1 MPRTLLL
8 CVTISAV
15 FHLGAAVAA
24 AEDAAAPPA
33 ALAAARMLGM
43 EPDRDRARLLS
54 ELVRLLYTPPP
65 GRSAAARL
73 LVLPD
78 AGRELAGAESAMSVP
93 VPLSAEVW
101 STGVF
106 RRPITSDQLVGAILV
121 DRSAALLSYGLSALD
136 DETLAFFARAPHV
149 LTELHARS
157 APAFAAFGASVR
169 VSSGRVVPPGGDAAI
184 PLWEAIVGQSV
195 SDPGRFVPALF
206 FAGGGRI
213 AYLYDTI
220 AQLEP
225 ASAAFALGSWIEDP
239 AVRLDR
245 FRALAIVCISAY
257 REWRIEITPF
267 SKPLHDVAIMLLR
280 ARVEPSG
287 APAAPS
293 RRMFWTRVF
302 EGSELSLDD
311 VPPTTTGAGE
321 AGDDLVDAAWLAQ
334 HIASDPSS
342 RGERLDQFAFGQRV
356 FADVPE
362 AAWPE
367 VGVAVRA
374 FPRYPMLMLT
384 LERIGVTNPGVYA
397 AAARHARR
405 LTGGDST
412 RAFWRLAQFQSAVAL
427 VARMAGVGT
436 IDAAQAEALLVS
448 ACAVPLES
456 NDRYAGG
463 MALWLERE
471 LLPLLPQAAEIEQR
485 VIAGLAGR
493 SRRPAA
499 RVSWEGQDYRLDFAH
514 AERRRLELVRQKQ
527 AGPSIDRALALNRV
541 ARALAPGT
549 LAADELRAAA
559 ADLAS
564 LGEAFAPRP
573 GTRVS
578 PVTAPGVQWRDSRRV
593 IAGVV
598 GELTDI
604 VDDGRDVRRAA
615 RAASPLFELVDTVL
629 GTALLSMAYAA
640 HLGDPDGSALLAS
653 NVALRHD
660 FGFARRDGETRA
672 RTPWSIP
679 RQDFQLGV
687 PWHVTGSVL
696 GLDLA
701 LAPMSLRRL
710 SMSRTAAAPRL
721 PPNERDAF
729 AVGLVLMN
737 PARLRDADADAVA
750 AAVDRGR
757 RRVLAAAAGRES
769 LDAVADA
776 GALDGWRRRA
786 IGWMGQND
794 PEAIPS
800 MFSLV
805 ELLRLGGVGDAD
817 LSAWGT
823 TALHSDA
830 CACTRL
836 VPPRYWR
843 LLSGRPQIALMA
855 SAMADLNLHVAI
867 TLRELGVPAALAHPV
882 LAAAVQ
888 DFIEQAPPTD
898 ANDWWSLVRAARAMP
913 RDVIEDYVAAA
924 AAVDG
929 PLVPADSASEP

>member
-15 FHLGAAVAA
+15 FHLRAAAAA

-65 GRSAAARL
+65 GQSAAAKL
-73 LVLPD
+73 LGRPD
-78 AGRELAGAESAMSVP
+78 ARNELVGAEGAMSVP
-93 VPLSAEVW
+93 VPLSAEAW
-101 STGVF
+101 SRGVF
-106 RRPITSDQLVGAILV
+106 RRTIPPEQLVGAILV
-121 DRSAALLSYGLSALD
+121 DRSAALLSYGLAALD
-136 DETLAFFARAPHV
+136 DETLAFFAREPHV
-149 LTELHARS
+149 LTDLHARS

-169 VSSGRVVPPGGDAAI
+169 VRSGRVIPPGGDAAI
-184 PLWEAIVGQSV
+184 PLWEAVVGQSA

-239 AVRLDR
+239 SARLDR
-245 FRALAIVCISAY
+245 FRALAIFCVTAY
-257 REWRIEITPF
+257 REWHLELTPF
-267 SKPLHDVAIMLLR
+267 SKPLHDVATMLLR
-280 ARVEPSG
+280 VRVEPSG
-287 APAAPS
+287 VPAAPS
-293 RRMFWTRVF
+293 RRTFWSQVF
-302 EGSELSLDD
+302 ESRELSLDEAR
-311 VPPTTTGAGE
+311 PTTAGAGE
-321 AGDDLVDAAWLAQ
+321 TAGDLVDAAWLAQ
-334 HIASDPSS
+334 FSAGDASS
-342 RGERLDQFAFGQRV
+342 RGERLDQFAFGQRA
-356 FADVPE
+356 FAGAPE
-362 AAWPE
+362 VAWPD

-374 FPRYPMLMLT
+374 FPRYAVLMLT
-384 LERIGVTNPGVYA
+384 LERMGVTNPGVYA

-412 RAFWRLAQFQSAVAL
+412 RAFWRLAQFQSVVAL
-427 VARMAGVGT
+427 VARIAGVGT
-436 IDAAQAEALLVS
+436 IDVAQAEALLVS
-448 ACAVPLES
+448 ACAVPLDS
-456 NDRYAGG
+456 HDRYAGG

-471 LLPLLPQAAEIEQR
+471 LLPQLPQADEIEQR

-493 SRRPAA
+493 RRRPAA
-499 RVSWEGQDYRLDFAH
+499 RIFWEGQDYRLDFAH
-514 AERRRLELVRQKQ
+514 AERRRLEIVRQKQ
-527 AGPSIDRALALNRV
+527 AGPSIDRALALNGV
-541 ARALAPGT
+541 ARALASGT
-549 LAADELRAAA
+549 LAADDLRAAA
-559 ADLAS
+559 ADLKS
-564 LGEAFAPRP
+564 LDEALAPRP

-578 PVTAPGVQWRDSRRV
+578 PVTAPGVHWRDSRRV
-593 IAGVV
+593 IADVV
-598 GELTDI
+598 EELTRI
-604 VDDGRDVRRAA
+604 IGDGRDERRAA
-615 RAASPLFELVDTVL
+615 RVAPPLFELVDTVL
-629 GTALLSMAYAA
+629 GTALLSMAYAV
-640 HLGDPDGSALLAS
+640 HLGDPDGTALLAS

-660 FGFARRDGETRA
+660 FGFARRDSELRA

-679 RQDFQLGV
+679 RQNFQLGV

-710 SMSRTAAAPRL
+710 SMRRTAVAPRL
-721 PPNERDAF
+721 PSNERDAF
-729 AVGLVLMN
+729 AVGLVLMD

-757 RRVLAAAAGRES
+757 RRVLAAAAGGGA
-769 LDAVADA
+769 LDALADA
-776 GALDGWRRRA
+776 VALDGWRRRA
-786 IGWMGQND
+786 IGWMLQND
-794 PEAIPS
+794 RAAIPS

-805 ELLRLGGVGDAD
+805 ELLLLGGVGEAD
-817 LSAWGT
+817 LNAWGT

-836 VPPRYWR
+836 VPPRNWR
-843 LLSGRPQIALMA
+843 LLSGRPQVALMA
-855 SAMADLNLHVAI
+855 SAVADLNLHVAI
-867 TLRELGVPAALAHPV
+867 TLRELGVPAALARPV

-888 DFIEQAPPTD
+888 DFVEQAPPTD

-913 RDVIEDYVAAA
+913 RDLIEDYVAAA

-929 PLVPADSASEP
+929 PLVPDNSASEP